1 MVSLHEHDELR
12 VMDVS
17 VRAKYVLSKFL
28 HTSHSTALSIVRQAE
43 SPEASRHEPEPSS
56 KA

>member
-1 MVSLHEHDELR
+1 MVSLHEHDDLR

-28 HTSHSTALSIVRQAE
+28 HTSHSTGLSIVRQAE